1 LLPAFIAHGIISAGM
16 DLGVIST
23 GIELATPESVIE
35 YSALQS
41 TIIGLR
47 GMVGPFVG
55 IGLMK
60 LGASEPMI
68 FMIGCMLIASA
79 WLYMGRIMP
88 RARMAAVDSRQ

>member
-1 LLPAFIAHGIISAGM
+1 M
-16 DLGVIST
+16 DLGVLST
-23 GIELATPESVIE
+23 GIELATPESVSA

-55 IGLMK
+55 VGLVN
-60 LGASEPMI
+60 LGVSEPMI
-68 FMIGCMLIASA
+68 FTIGCALIAGA

-88 RARMAAVDSRQ
+88 AARQPMVAPEA